1 VGINTAGAI
10 AAPLTVWGSW
20 VSEVSPDALPENVSA
35 DNQDVVY
42 GPGFVA
48 SRPALDTI
56 AGITFPAVGGIVPTA
71 VYGKSFLLP
80 TLAIRN
86 LYLDSAG
93 RMWVEDFTNAP
104 GVITLLFQST
114 PGSLC
119 RSSTFQGREYIAIS
133 DGLHGTEAPL
143 VWDGTNM
150 DRVTIT
156 GPGAPPAISNLQL
169 PAVPMAASG
178 NTLTRLNNVVSC
190 VTADPHNLKV
200 GYQALIANV
209 PDSNATT
216 VNQTK
221 QSFAQNVNGSYW
233 DFNSGQWR
241 SLFNP
246 GTSPLS
252 AFVAE
257 DFVFNIPAGA
267 TILGIVINFG
277 VLSQSAT
284 AGTVAEVALW
294 NSSGQVGTAKT
305 PGTAIITTPVY
316 TPYGSA
322 SDTWGASLTPSVV
335 NDPTFGF
342 AISID
347 ADGVRDFL
355 QAPLSMTIYY
365 TLSGSGTVATVSSI
379 VIANEVNPGLAL
391 VTTTQPHGLIPGI
404 SISLVGVEPYAVGG
418 GLAAAEWSSGKTT
431 LTTVSDHG
439 LLPGAVIQVAGATT
453 STATTA
459 FSFNG
464 NFTVLEVP
472 SPNQLTYYQSP
483 ITAADPDVID
493 ATASTGT
500 VSIAWPIP
508 SDTPTPTYFE
518 VDSCPTPTTFYIPV
532 DYADGT
538 WNTGSVGFIWEGTF
552 YVIQV
557 QSATEFS
564 YYQPG
569 PNGATTA
576 VGTVTPFGQA
586 APGLHLV
593 QVLWLTRQGIIP
605 APSPFLQAILNGGQY
620 VQVANIP
627 IGPPGTI
634 ARILAFTGAQPDIP
648 GILPP
653 FYYIPVPAFLEGQ
666 VVSTAT
672 VINDNTTTGAVLDF
686 SDNTLYAATGIS
698 IPGNNLA
705 NQVVLDG
712 ALGFS
717 SYLSRLGSWGQR
729 NVIQNLLNLG
739 FEGGY
744 TGGGAPGTG
753 LAYPLGWTAGTGTLV
768 NALFGMA
775 WQVLIGVTPAENG
788 MISQPAATDASGDPI
803 FIGNQSYSIR
813 FRAFTNGGDGV
824 GLTVWASLTSAATG
838 FSSTAEVPVGNS
850 TLPQWFE
857 GDFSLSLPTEIPPD
871 LVFSVWV
878 QGTSGSASATVTID
892 DLQPIFAEAPYL
904 DTTGFFSYVGNP
916 SGIDG
921 DTGKWGP
928 QDTAKLMNMGIV
940 RGTLAILT
948 QAPSG
953 KLHET
958 TGSTVT
964 EPSGWA
970 INPVQ
975 SECGILSAF
984 ALTLSQA
991 DDASEADGGDW
1002 MAWASDVG
1010 AMIYGGGTASKISQ
1024 EIQPNWNP
1032 GDQSY
1037 PWIPANSSINFAAA
1051 IGAWVLNDPASRLI
1065 YFGLPIGTATAPNKI
1080 YALNYQHLGS
1090 AQAIADSPPFHPS
1103 FAGKLIATDNSRKW
1117 TRWNM
1122 SMNGAARMYRS
1133 GGELTT
1139 VLMGGNG
1146 LLPNSGASAYGH
1158 IYKLNANQWT
1168 DSDYGQIAP
1177 YYCTYFFLDPER
1189 AQQMQLKNGRL
1200 LMAYIMA
1207 QIQPPAG
1214 MASGQSQVTL
1224 QYLCDSLSNIWPL
1237 STTRSL
1243 TVPFPKDRNFG
1254 GGMAQGERI
1263 AVKISSWPVSGTDN
1277 GFILTRFTAWLKNAR
1292 ILTSGVNQ

>member
-1 VGINTAGAI
+1 
-10 AAPLTVWGSW
+10 
-20 VSEVSPDALPENVSA
+20 
-35 DNQDVVY
+35 
-42 GPGFVA
+42 
-48 SRPALDTI
+48 
-56 AGITFPAVGGIVPTA
+56 
-71 VYGKSFLLP
+71 
-80 TLAIRN
+80 
-86 LYLDSAG
+86 
-93 RMWVEDFTNAP
+93 
-104 GVITLLFQST
+104 
-114 PGSLC
+114 
-119 RSSTFQGREYIAIS
+119 
-133 DGLHGTEAPL
+133 
-143 VWDGTNM
+143 
-150 DRVTIT
+150 
-156 GPGAPPAISNLQL
+156 
-169 PAVPMAASG
+169 
-178 NTLTRLNNVVSC
+178 
-190 VTADPHNLKV
+190 
-200 GYQALIANV
+200 
-209 PDSNATT
+209 
-216 VNQTK
+216 
-221 QSFAQNVNGSYW
+221 
-233 DFNSGQWR
+233 
-241 SLFNP
+241 
-246 GTSPLS
+246 
-252 AFVAE
+252 
-257 DFVFNIPAGA
+257 
-267 TILGIVINFG
+267 
-277 VLSQSAT
+277 
-284 AGTVAEVALW
+284 
-294 NSSGQVGTAKT
+294 
-305 PGTAIITTPVY
+305 
-316 TPYGSA
+316 
-322 SDTWGASLTPSVV
+322 
-335 NDPTFGF
+335 
-342 AISID
+342 
-347 ADGVRDFL
+347 
-355 QAPLSMTIYY
+355 
-365 TLSGSGTVATVSSI
+365 
-379 VIANEVNPGLAL
+379 
-391 VTTTQPHGLIPGI
+391 
-404 SISLVGVEPYAVGG
+404 
-418 GLAAAEWSSGKTT
+418 
-431 LTTVSDHG
+431 
-439 LLPGAVIQVAGATT
+439 
-453 STATTA
+453 
-459 FSFNG
+459 
-464 NFTVLEVP
+464 
-472 SPNQLTYYQSP
+472 
-483 ITAADPDVID
+483 
-493 ATASTGT
+493 
-500 VSIAWPIP
+500 
-508 SDTPTPTYFE
+508 
-518 VDSCPTPTTFYIPV
+518 
-532 DYADGT
+532 
-538 WNTGSVGFIWEGTF
+538 
-552 YVIQV
+552 
-557 QSATEFS
+557 
-564 YYQPG
+564 
-569 PNGATTA
+569 
-576 VGTVTPFGQA
+576 
-586 APGLHLV
+586 
-593 QVLWLTRQGIIP
+593 
-605 APSPFLQAILNGGQY
+605 
-620 VQVANIP
+620 
-627 IGPPGTI
+627 
-634 ARILAFTGAQPDIP
+634 
-648 GILPP
+648 
-653 FYYIPVPAFLEGQ
+653 
-666 VVSTAT
+666 
-672 VINDNTTTGAVLDF
+672 
-686 SDNTLYAATGIS
+686 
-698 IPGNNLA
+698 
-705 NQVVLDG
+705 
-712 ALGFS
+712 
-717 SYLSRLGSWGQR
+717 
-729 NVIQNLLNLG
+729 
-739 FEGGY
+739 
-744 TGGGAPGTG
+744 
-753 LAYPLGWTAGTGTLV
+753 
-768 NALFGMA
+768 
-775 WQVLIGVTPAENG
+775 
-788 MISQPAATDASGDPI
+788 
-803 FIGNQSYSIR
+803 
-813 FRAFTNGGDGV
+813 
-824 GLTVWASLTSAATG
+824 
-838 FSSTAEVPVGNS
+838 
-850 TLPQWFE
+850 
-857 GDFSLSLPTEIPPD
+857 
-871 LVFSVWV
+871 
-878 QGTSGSASATVTID
+878 VTID